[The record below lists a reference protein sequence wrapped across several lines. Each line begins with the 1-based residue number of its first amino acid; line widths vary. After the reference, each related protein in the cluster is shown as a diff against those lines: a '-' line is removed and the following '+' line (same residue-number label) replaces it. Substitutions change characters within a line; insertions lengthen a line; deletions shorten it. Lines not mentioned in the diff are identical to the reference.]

1 MPLLPRLLRS
11 CHPHKA
17 QQPRLL
23 LQVPRLPPQELTRV
37 RTVEVEVVEA
47 EEAVEEE
54 LDEVVMAA
62 VIAAATVEAMPE
74 GPLRLAETDLPE
86 TVLAVMPPAEAV
98 PAEAGV
104 VAARADS
111 SAQFCGLREVC
122 PESSI
127 PYP

>member
-1 MPLLPRLLRS
+1 
-11 CHPHKA
+11 
-17 QQPRLL
+17 
-23 LQVPRLPPQELTRV
+23 V

-74 GPLRLAETDLPE
+74 EPPRVG
-86 TVLAVMPPAEAV
+86 AVMPPAEAV